1 MDLKAYYRKVRE
13 AEATLTGEHIVVVS
27 LETSEG
33 GKSGVMT
40 EVPRPIAAKLIAEH
54 RARVANEE
62 EAYVF
67 RESHREAREQYE
79 LEEAA
84 NRMQVVVVPAREPG
98 KKERS

>member
-13 AEATLTGEHIVVVS
+13 AEDTLTGEHIVVVS

-40 EVPRPIAAKLIAEH
+40 EVPRLIAAKLMAEH
-54 RARVANEE
+54 RARVASEE
-62 EAYVF
+62 EAEEF
-67 RESHREAREQYE
+67 RKSHREAREQYE
-79 LEEAA
+79 LEETA
-84 NRMQVVVVPAREPG
+84 NRMQVMVIPAREPG

>member
-13 AEATLTGEHIVVVS
+13 AETTLTGEHIVVVS

-40 EVPRPIAAKLIAEH
+40 EAPRLIAAKLIAEH

-79 LEEAA
+79 REATA
-84 NRMQVVVVPAREPG
+84 NRMQVVVIPEREAT